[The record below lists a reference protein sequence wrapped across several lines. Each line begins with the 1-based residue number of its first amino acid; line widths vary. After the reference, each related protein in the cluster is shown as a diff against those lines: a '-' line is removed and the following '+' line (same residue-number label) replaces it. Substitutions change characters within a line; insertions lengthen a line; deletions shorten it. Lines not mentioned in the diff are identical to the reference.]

1 MPCIYCNYVKEGS
14 KSGGGRIMAED
25 VKKNSQDE
33 SVLTKKDLDKCFW
46 RLSLFGEMS
55 LNFERMQSLGW
66 CNAMIP
72 ALKKL
77 YTKKEDFCE
86 ALQRHL
92 QFFNTELTFGNL
104 VFGPTIALEEEKSK
118 NPDKVPDEL
127 ITSFKTG
134 LMGPVA
140 AIGDSINWGTAYTL
154 CLAFAASLATKGSPA
169 AVAVMIAYCIAAQLT
184 SYLLFHLGYKTGRT
198 SFTKIMKSGL
208 LNEVLTGAN
217 ILGMFMVGALSS
229 NLVTADPTLKIGK
242 FVLKDFLDGIV
253 PGLLPLAIVFAVYF
267 LIRKKQVST
276 AKIVLLIIAI
286 GIAGSVAG
294 IF

>member
-1 MPCIYCNYVKEGS
+1 MEE
-14 KSGGGRIMAED
+14 M
-25 VKKNSQDE
+25 KKTNPQE
-33 SVLTKKDLDKCFW
+33 EKSVLTQKDLNKCFW
-46 RLSLFGEMS
+46 RLTLFGEMS

-86 ALQRHL
+86 ALERHL

-104 VFGPTIALEEEKSK
+104 IFGPTIALEEEKAK
-118 NPDKVPDEL
+118 NPDGVPDEL

-154 CLAFAASLATKGSPA
+154 CLAFAASLATKGSVA
-169 AVAVMIAYCIAAQLT
+169 AVVVMIAYCVVAQLA
-184 SYLLFHLGYKTGRT
+184 SYLLFRLGYKTGRT

-208 LNEVLTGAN
+208 LNDVLTGAN

-229 NLVTADPTLKIGK
+229 NLVAAEPALKIGK
-242 FVLKDFLDGIV
+242 FVLKDFLNGIV
-253 PGLLPLAIVFAVYF
+253 PGLLPLAIVFGAYF

-286 GIAGSVAG
+286 GIIGSVLG
-294 IF
+294 VF